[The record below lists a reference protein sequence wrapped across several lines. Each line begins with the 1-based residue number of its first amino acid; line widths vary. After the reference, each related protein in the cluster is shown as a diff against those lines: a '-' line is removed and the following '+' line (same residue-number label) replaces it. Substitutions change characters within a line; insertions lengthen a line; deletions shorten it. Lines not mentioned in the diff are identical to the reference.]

1 MRLLSLLL
9 SLGLFFLLVF
19 AFSGTGEGFNLAA
32 LDPLTSLNNLAFGF
46 AFGLG
51 VPEWLS
57 FIVSGLIIF
66 GLPLA
71 LWFGL
76 NRWLSRRRVGNT

>member
-1 MRLLSLLL
+1 MRLFSLLL
-9 SLGLFFLLVF
+9 SLGLFFFLVF
-19 AFSGTGEGFNLAA
+19 AFSGSGGGFSLAM
-32 LDPLTSLNNLAFGF
+32 LDPLTSINNLAFAL
-46 AFGLG
+46 AFGFG

-57 FIVSGLIIF
+57 FMVSGLIIF